1 MAAEERGG
9 RARSRHGA
17 RVCREVVHAQ
27 CGPCPRR
34 TRHGVPQAAFATQ
47 VKHFLNCSRTA
58 CARLAVSRSC
68 SRLR

>member
-34 TRHGVPQAAFATQ
+34 TRHGHGVPQAAFATL
-47 VKHFLNCSRTA
+47 KHFLN
-58 CARLAVSRSC
+58 
-68 SRLR
+68 